1 MNYLS
6 EAFKKLDFLTEEDF
20 SLYNTTSMDDMEKLL
35 EDPVVPTE
43 NVIDPEAETEDE
55 LQDTYIGKVILHCP
69 VCNSMIYKNLED
81 IVKDDVEELV
91 NVGEECPYCYTSE
104 GFKVI
109 GIVSPFEEENEE
121 EDTSED
127 VDETEVENSVNEDFN
142 SFDFGKDKFGDA
154 ISWQDVEGTL
164 ISDAPEL
171 PWKYDVGGYG
181 YFDKKHALR
190 AAQGDT
196 SKVKLVEK
204 SVNEDF
210 EHVEV
215 TTDGQKVTLG
225 ADDDGK
231 VTIETEVVET
241 PEEGEEVLAPVP
253 TEVADTIEET
263 EESPWPE
270 DEVDYDV
277 EDFDEDSFDELGES
291 YLKSVYEN
299 VSSYKTTDVSSQG
312 NTLVVEGLIKFNS
325 GKMKPTKFVF
335 EAKTATKNNKLRFIG
350 ENKNITRG
358 RKAFTLTGTLNE
370 NKSFITERFNYN
382 YMTKNESGKSTR
394 IYGTLKT
401 RSLTE
406 AKEVNLSEKGNSIN
420 KLLLD
425 NKDVIDSAASKDE
438 LVKAC
443 ENILA
448 DKGGAKAQQFLQV
461 LKAKKNHY
469 AALKYVYD
477 FILAGEGQRS
487 PDSKRKTG
495 ANSK

>member
-20 SLYNTTSMDDMEKLL
+20 SLYNTDSIDDMGQLL
-35 EDPVVPTE
+35 ADPGTPAQD
-43 NVIDPEAETEDE
+43 VIDPEAETEDE

-69 VCNSMIYKNLED
+69 VCNSMVYKKLED

-109 GIVSPFEEENEE
+109 GIVSPFEEGKDEEDEKEDEKEDSSEE
-121 EDTSED
+121 EKVPEEH
-127 VDETEVENSVNEDFN
+127 VDEELTEE
-142 SFDFGKDKFGDA
+142 
-154 ISWQDVEGTL
+154 
-164 ISDAPEL
+164 
-171 PWKYDVGGYG
+171 
-181 YFDKKHALR
+181 
-190 AAQGDT
+190 
-196 SKVKLVEK
+196 
-204 SVNEDF
+204 F
-210 EHVEV
+210 ETVEV
-215 TTDGQKVTLG
+215 ATEDQKVTLD

-231 VTIETEVVET
+231 LTIEAEPVKDTEEA
-241 PEEGEEVLAPVP
+241 EVLAPVP

-277 EDFDEDSFDELGES
+277 EDFDSDSFDELGEA
-291 YLKSVYEN
+291 YLKAVYEN

-382 YMTKNESGKSTR
+382 YMTKNEAGKSTR
-394 IYGTLKT
+394 VYGTLKST
-401 RSLTE
+401 SLTE
-406 AKEVNLSEKGNSIN
+406 AQEVNLSEKGNSIN

-425 NKDVIDSAASKDE
+425 NKEAIDGASSKEE

-443 ENILA
+443 QDILA

>member
-20 SLYNTTSMDDMEKLL
+20 SLYNNDSIDDMGQLL
-35 EDPVVPTE
+35 EDSGTPSQD
-43 NVIDPEAETEDE
+43 VIDPEAETEDE
-55 LQDTYIGKVILHCP
+55 LQDTYIGKVIIHCP
-69 VCNSMIYKNLED
+69 VCNSMVYKNLED
-81 IVKDDVEELV
+81 IVKDDAEELV

-109 GIVSPFEEENEE
+109 GIVSPFEDTEEKEE
-121 EDTSED
+121 GQEDPAQEEKEPEEQA
-127 VDETEVENSVNEDFN
+127 DEELTEE
-142 SFDFGKDKFGDA
+142 
-154 ISWQDVEGTL
+154 
-164 ISDAPEL
+164 
-171 PWKYDVGGYG
+171 
-181 YFDKKHALR
+181 
-190 AAQGDT
+190 
-196 SKVKLVEK
+196 
-204 SVNEDF
+204 F
-210 EHVEV
+210 ETVEV
-215 TTDGQKVTLG
+215 ATEDQKVTLD

-231 VTIETEVVET
+231 LTIEAEPVKDTE
-241 PEEGEEVLAPVP
+241 EEAEVLAPVP
-253 TEVADTIEET
+253 EEVADDIDATSED
-263 EESPWPE
+263 SQPE
-270 DEVDYDV
+270 DDEVDYDV
-277 EDFDEDSFDELGES
+277 EDFDSDSFDELGEA

-382 YMTKNESGKSTR
+382 YMTKNEAGKSTR

-401 RSLTE
+401 KSLTE
-406 AKEVNLSEKGNSIN
+406 TQEVNLSEKGNSIN
-420 KLLLD
+420 KILLD
-425 NKDVIDSAASKDE
+425 NKEAIDGAASKEE

-443 ENILA
+443 QDILA

-461 LKAKKNHY
+461 LQAKKNHY

>member
-20 SLYNTTSMDDMEKLL
+20 SLYNTDSIDDMGQLL
-35 EDPVVPTE
+35 ADPVTPAQD
-43 NVIDPEAETEDE
+43 VIDPEAETEDE

-69 VCNSMIYKNLED
+69 VCNSMVYKNLED

-109 GIVSPFEEENEE
+109 GIVSPFEGTEDKEDEQEDEKEDSSEE
-121 EDTSED
+121 EKESEEH
-127 VDETEVENSVNEDFN
+127 VDEGLKEE
-142 SFDFGKDKFGDA
+142 
-154 ISWQDVEGTL
+154 
-164 ISDAPEL
+164 
-171 PWKYDVGGYG
+171 
-181 YFDKKHALR
+181 
-190 AAQGDT
+190 
-196 SKVKLVEK
+196 
-204 SVNEDF
+204 F
-210 EHVEV
+210 ETVEV
-215 TTDGQKVTLG
+215 ATEDQKVTLD
-225 ADDDGK
+225 ANDDGK
-231 VTIETEVVET
+231 LTIEAEPVKDTE
-241 PEEGEEVLAPVP
+241 EEAEVLAPVP

-263 EESPWPE
+263 DESPWPE

-277 EDFDEDSFDELGES
+277 EDFDSDSFDELGEA
-291 YLKSVYEN
+291 YLKAVYEN
-299 VSSYKTTDVSSQG
+299 VNSYKTTDVSSQG

-401 RSLTE
+401 NSLTE
-406 AKEVNLSEKGNSIN
+406 AQEVNLSEKGNSIN

-425 NKDVIDSAASKDE
+425 NKAAIDGAASKEE

-443 ENILA
+443 QDILA

>member
-20 SLYNTTSMDDMEKLL
+20 SLYNTDSIDDMGKLL
-35 EDPVVPTE
+35 ADPGTPAQD
-43 NVIDPEAETEDE
+43 VIDPEAETEDE

-69 VCNSMIYKNLED
+69 VCNSMVYKNLED

-109 GIVSPFEEENEE
+109 GIVSPFEGTEDKEDEQEDEKEDSSEE
-121 EDTSED
+121 EKESEEH
-127 VDETEVENSVNEDFN
+127 VDEGLKEE
-142 SFDFGKDKFGDA
+142 
-154 ISWQDVEGTL
+154 
-164 ISDAPEL
+164 
-171 PWKYDVGGYG
+171 
-181 YFDKKHALR
+181 
-190 AAQGDT
+190 
-196 SKVKLVEK
+196 
-204 SVNEDF
+204 F
-210 EHVEV
+210 ETVEV
-215 TTDGQKVTLG
+215 ATEDQKVTLD
-225 ADDDGK
+225 ANDDGK
-231 VTIETEVVET
+231 LTIEAEPVKDTE
-241 PEEGEEVLAPVP
+241 EEAEVLAPVP

-263 EESPWPE
+263 DESPWPE

-277 EDFDEDSFDELGES
+277 EDFDSDSFDELGEA
-291 YLKSVYEN
+291 YLKAVYEN
-299 VSSYKTTDVSSQG
+299 VNSYKTTDVSSQG

-401 RSLTE
+401 NSLTE
-406 AKEVNLSEKGNSIN
+406 AQEVNLSEKGNSIN

-425 NKDVIDSAASKDE
+425 NKAAIDGAASKEE

-443 ENILA
+443 QDILA

>member
-20 SLYNTTSMDDMEKLL
+20 SLYNTDSIDDMGQLL
-35 EDPVVPTE
+35 ADPGTPAQD
-43 NVIDPEAETEDE
+43 VIDPEAETEDE

-69 VCNSMIYKNLED
+69 VCNSMVYKKLED

-109 GIVSPFEEENEE
+109 GIVSPFEEGKDEEDEKEDEKEDSSEE
-121 EDTSED
+121 EKVPEEH
-127 VDETEVENSVNEDFN
+127 VDEELTEE
-142 SFDFGKDKFGDA
+142 
-154 ISWQDVEGTL
+154 
-164 ISDAPEL
+164 
-171 PWKYDVGGYG
+171 
-181 YFDKKHALR
+181 
-190 AAQGDT
+190 
-196 SKVKLVEK
+196 
-204 SVNEDF
+204 F
-210 EHVEV
+210 ETVEV
-215 TTDGQKVTLG
+215 ATEDQKVTLD

-231 VTIETEVVET
+231 LTIEAEPVKDTEEA
-241 PEEGEEVLAPVP
+241 EVLAPVP

-263 EESPWPE
+263 EGGEEPAD

-277 EDFDEDSFDELGES
+277 EDFDSDSFDELGEA

-382 YMTKNESGKSTR
+382 YMTKNEAGKSTR

-401 RSLTE
+401 NSLTE
-406 AKEVNLSEKGNSIN
+406 AQEVNLSEKGNSIN

-425 NKDVIDSAASKDE
+425 NKEAIDGAASKEE

-443 ENILA
+443 QDILA

-495 ANSK
+495 DNSK

>member
-20 SLYNTTSMDDMEKLL
+20 SLYNTDSIDDMGQLL
-35 EDPVVPTE
+35 ADPGTPAQD
-43 NVIDPEAETEDE
+43 VIDPEAETEDE

-69 VCNSMIYKNLED
+69 VCNSMVYKKLED

-109 GIVSPFEEENEE
+109 GIVSPFEEGKDEEDEKEDEKEDSSEE
-121 EDTSED
+121 EKVPEEH
-127 VDETEVENSVNEDFN
+127 VDEELTEE
-142 SFDFGKDKFGDA
+142 
-154 ISWQDVEGTL
+154 
-164 ISDAPEL
+164 
-171 PWKYDVGGYG
+171 
-181 YFDKKHALR
+181 
-190 AAQGDT
+190 
-196 SKVKLVEK
+196 
-204 SVNEDF
+204 F
-210 EHVEV
+210 ETVEV
-215 TTDGQKVTLG
+215 ATEDQKVTLD

-231 VTIETEVVET
+231 LTIEAEPVKDTEEA
-241 PEEGEEVLAPVP
+241 EVLAPVP

-277 EDFDEDSFDELGES
+277 EDFDSDSFDELGEA
-291 YLKSVYEN
+291 YLKAVYEN

-382 YMTKNESGKSTR
+382 YMTKNEAGKSTR
-394 IYGTLKT
+394 IYGTLKST
-401 RSLTE
+401 SLTE
-406 AKEVNLSEKGNSIN
+406 AQEVNLSEKGNSIN

-425 NKDVIDSAASKDE
+425 NKEAIDGASSKEE

-443 ENILA
+443 QDILA

>member
-20 SLYNTTSMDDMEKLL
+20 SLYNNDSIDNMGQLL
-35 EDPVVPTE
+35 ADPGTPAQD
-43 NVIDPEAETEDE
+43 VIDPEAETEDE

-69 VCNSMIYKNLED
+69 VCNSMVYKKLED

-109 GIVSPFEEENEE
+109 GIVSPFEEGKDEEQEDEKEDSSEE
-121 EDTSED
+121 EKDPEEQ
-127 VDETEVENSVNEDFN
+127 VDEELTEEF
-142 SFDFGKDKFGDA
+142 
-154 ISWQDVEGTL
+154 
-164 ISDAPEL
+164 
-171 PWKYDVGGYG
+171 
-181 YFDKKHALR
+181 
-190 AAQGDT
+190 
-196 SKVKLVEK
+196 EK
-204 SVNEDF
+204 
-210 EHVEV
+210 VEV
-215 TTDGQKVTLG
+215 ATEDQKVTLD

-231 VTIETEVVET
+231 LTIEAEPVKDTK
-241 PEEGEEVLAPVP
+241 EEAEVLAPVP

-277 EDFDEDSFDELGES
+277 EDFDSDSFDELGEA
-291 YLKSVYEN
+291 YLKAVYEN

-382 YMTKNESGKSTR
+382 YMTKNEAGKSTR

-401 RSLTE
+401 NSLTE
-406 AKEVNLSEKGNSIN
+406 AQEVNLSEKGNSIN

-425 NKDVIDSAASKDE
+425 NKEAIDGAASKEE
-438 LVKAC
+438 LIKAC
-443 ENILA
+443 QDILA

>member
-20 SLYNTTSMDDMEKLL
+20 SLYNTDSIDDMGQLL
-35 EDPVVPTE
+35 ADPGTPSQD
-43 NVIDPEAETEDE
+43 VIDPEAETEDE

-69 VCNSMIYKNLED
+69 VCNSMVYKKLED

-91 NVGEECPYCYTSE
+91 NIGEECPYCYTSE

-109 GIVSPFEEENEE
+109 GIVSPFEEGKDEEDEQEDEKEDSSEE
-121 EDTSED
+121 EKVPEEH
-127 VDETEVENSVNEDFN
+127 VDEELTEE
-142 SFDFGKDKFGDA
+142 
-154 ISWQDVEGTL
+154 
-164 ISDAPEL
+164 
-171 PWKYDVGGYG
+171 
-181 YFDKKHALR
+181 
-190 AAQGDT
+190 
-196 SKVKLVEK
+196 
-204 SVNEDF
+204 F
-210 EHVEV
+210 ETVEV
-215 TTDGQKVTLG
+215 ATEDQKVTLD

-231 VTIETEVVET
+231 LTIEAEPVKDTEEA
-241 PEEGEEVLAPVP
+241 EVLAPVP

-263 EESPWPE
+263 ESGEEPAD

-277 EDFDEDSFDELGES
+277 EDFDSDSFDELGEA
-291 YLKSVYEN
+291 YLKAIYEN

-394 IYGTLKT
+394 IYGTLKST
-401 RSLTE
+401 SLTE
-406 AKEVNLSEKGNSIN
+406 AQEVNLSEKGNSIN

-425 NKDVIDSAASKDE
+425 NKEAIDGAASKEE

-443 ENILA
+443 QDILA

-461 LKAKKNHY
+461 LKEKKNHY